1 MAGRVDFTCMGVAS
15 SAPFIAAGK
24 VVALA
29 ASTQRRSILLPD
41 VPTTLESGYP
51 DSDYTFWTGMFAPA
65 KTSGEIVEKLH
76 DYTMESLK
84 NPKVMSNFKQ
94 QGMEPLPLSCDE
106 IDAMVKKRDCRE
118 QGTCEGGRPEIWL
131 IALKGRCG
139 NR

>member
-76 DYTMESLK
+76 EYTMESLK

-106 IDAMVKKRDCRE
+106 IDAMVKKSDCRE